1 MAFHVYILK
10 CSDGSFY
17 TGHTDNLER
26 RLFEHQQ
33 KVHGSC
39 YTASRL
45 PVKLVF
51 QECFPSR
58 EEALASEMQIKGWS
72 RKKKQALIDHNWEL
86 ISKLAKPPKK

>member
-1 MAFHVYILK
+1 MAFYVYILK
-10 CSDGSFY
+10 CSDNSFY

-33 KVHGSC
+33 KVQGSC

-45 PVKLVF
+45 PVQLVF

-58 EEALASEMQIKGWS
+58 EEALAS
-72 RKKKQALIDHNWEL
+72 
-86 ISKLAKPPKK
+86 